1 MSRLDQDVHV
11 IPMESVFRRFH
22 SDQRFGLSTAFVHD
36 AQLHYGTNQITPPR
50 SQNYFWLL
58 FQQLFMGFNS
68 ILWLGGILALIAY
81 QPLGGSNPSITNLGL
96 GIVLFLVIICNASLN
111 IYQKLKSIK
120 IIASF
125 SKLSPTTATVRRE
138 GVEQQIPT
146 NELVPGDIILIQMGD
161 VLPADCRFLTCEG
174 LKINSA
180 ELTGETKPITVTVH
194 CTSQILMESTNIGF
208 YSSFVEQGM
217 GEAIVIATGDNTIL
231 GKMSGT
237 TTKDNSSNE
246 ITNLHR
252 EVNRFVLFVLVAD
265 IISIFILW
273 ITWLGWL
280 NHSHPTFIT
289 LTGNILNSIGM
300 IVSFL
305 PVGLPSAITLVLVIV
320 AKRMSQQRILG
331 KSLQIVESFNSVSV
345 ITTDKTGTLT
355 KNKLVVSDIFWDTD
369 KEYKIIGHEEDT
381 SYTIRRLSVGSL
393 HIPRHPTAKIS
404 PAVERSSVAL
414 NNQENRSRAEV
425 FDDLILGAALCNNAK
440 TRLVKDIQHKHN
452 IIKIN
457 PEIHVIGDSVDIALY
472 NLCVYEFRM
481 EIDEICC
488 LNPRLRSLPFNSEN
502 KFMITANRL
511 ESKRD
516 TILMTMKGAP
526 EVIIQYC
533 SSYKSN
539 DGQILPLTIE
549 IKQKLLYRQEMLS
562 KNGYRVIAMSQQKLT
577 KMRYDQLIQ
586 RYEQRQRSGIIFNQ
600 DLNGFSTEN
609 YCFLGFFSLFDS
621 PRFDVPDSILKI
633 RQAHIRIAM
642 ITGDHPTT
650 ATAVAQQVNIFS
662 DEISKRNGIDTFQ
675 IEENDNNHSVF
686 RLYRNETLLQEH
698 TRGIITPFH
707 FGSKAT
713 TTIEKQPSWYT
724 RWYSLCRAQFS
735 EPKPIFY
742 KEKEKEKIPYALV
755 MTGSQIGYMDDFM
768 WNWVLSH
775 QELVFARTSPEQKLH
790 IIMEF
795 QRRGETVAAIGDGT
809 NDAPSLK
816 YADLGIA
823 MQSGT
828 NVSKEASDMI
838 LLDNNF
844 SSLISAIETGRLLAD
859 NLKKVVIYLLPAG
872 SWSEL
877 WPIMFNM
884 WFGIPLSLSA
894 FLATILCVLN
904 DLTISL
910 AMATEKPETEILSR
924 PPSKQKNGHLL
935 NIKLLTHAYLF
946 IGNLE
951 CFTAF
956 FCFCYYWIDNGIS
969 FYSFMFTYEYFGEN
983 LPIAYNRQDINQMIN
998 VSQSVY
1004 YCSLCIFQIFN
1015 YFSTRTRYASI
1026 FQHNPFWGQNRNW
1039 FALGAIM
1046 ISIIVQLIFT
1056 QVTWLNEI
1064 FDTAPVPAK
1073 YVMPT
1078 IGFGIGWLVIDE
1090 LRKLCVRKFP
1100 HSIIARIAW

>member
-1 MSRLDQDVHV
+1 MTNMVTRKHSNINLWVNTDMSRLDQDVHV
-11 IPMESVFRRFH
+11 IPMESVFQRFH
-22 SDQRFGLSTAFVHD
+22 SNQHFGLSTSFVHD

-58 FQQLFMGFNS
+58 FQQLFMGFNL
-68 ILWLGGILALIAY
+68 ILWLGGILAFIAY
-81 QPLGGSNPSITNLGL
+81 QPLGGSNPSITNLAL
-96 GIVLFLVIICNASLN
+96 GIVLFLIILCNACLN

-125 SKLSPTTATVRRE
+125 SKLLPTVATVRRD

-146 NELVPGDIILIQMGD
+146 NELVPGDIILIRMGD

-180 ELTGETKPITVTVH
+180 ELTGETKPITVTLH
-194 CTSQILMESTNIGF
+194 CTSQTLMESTNIGF
-208 YSSFVEQGM
+208 YSSLVEQGM

-246 ITNLHR
+246 TTNLHR

-265 IISIFILW
+265 IISIIILW

-280 NHSHPTFIT
+280 NYSHPTFIT

-305 PVGLPSAITLVLVIV
+305 PVGLPSAITLALVIV
-320 AKRMSQQRILG
+320 AKRLSQQRILG

-355 KNKLVVSDIFWDTD
+355 ENKLVVNEIFWDTD
-369 KEYKIIGHEEDT
+369 SEYKIIENEENK
-381 SYTIRRLSVGSL
+381 SSANKIIPHTIRRLSVGSL
-393 HIPRHPTAKIS
+393 HVPQHSTAKVS
-404 PAVERSSVAL
+404 PAVD
-414 NNQENRSRAEV
+414 RSRVEV

-440 TRLVKDIQHKHN
+440 TNLVKDTQRKHG
-452 IIKIN
+452 IRKRN
-457 PEIHVIGDSVDIALY
+457 PEIQVIGDPMDIALY

-481 EIDEICC
+481 EIDEIRC
-488 LNPRLRSLPFNSEN
+488 LNTRLRSLLFNSKN

-511 ESKRD
+511 EWKKD

-549 IKQKLLYRQEMLS
+549 IKQKLVRRQEMLS
-562 KNGYRVIAMSQQKLT
+562 KNGYRVIAMSQQKLR

-586 RYEQRQRSGIIFNQ
+586 RYEESQRSGIIFNQ
-600 DLNGFSTEN
+600 DFNGFPTEN
-609 YCFLGFFSLFDS
+609 YCFLGFFTLFDS

-650 ATAVAQQVNIFS
+650 ATAVARQVNIFS
-662 DEISKRNGIDTFQ
+662 EEISKRNGIDTFQ
-675 IEENDNNHSVF
+675 IDENDNNHSVF
-686 RLYRNETLLQEH
+686 RLCRNEILLQEH
-698 TRGIITPFH
+698 TRDIITPFS
-707 FGSKAT
+707 FRSKATT
-713 TTIEKQPSWYT
+713 TTIEKQPSWYK
-724 RWYSLCRAQFS
+724 RWYSSCTAQFS

-823 MQSGT
+823 MQS
-828 NVSKEASDMI
+828 
-838 LLDNNF
+838 
-844 SSLISAIETGRLLAD
+844 AIETGRLLAD
-859 NLKKVVIYLLPAG
+859 NLKKVVIYLLSAG
-872 SWSEL
+872 SWSEF
-877 WPIMFNM
+877 WPIIFNM

-904 DLTISL
+904 DLIISL
-910 AMATEKPETEILSR
+910 ALALEKPETEIMSR
-924 PPSKQKNGHLL
+924 PPSNRQNDHLL
-935 NIKLLTHAYLF
+935 NMKLLVDAYLF

-956 FCFCYYWIDNGIS
+956 FCFCYYWLDNGIS
-969 FYSFMFTYEYFGEN
+969 FYSFMFTYEYFANN
-983 LPIAYNRQDINQMIN
+983 LPTAYNSEEINQMIH
-998 VSQSVY
+998 VSQPVY

-1015 YFSTRTRYASI
+1015 FFSTRTRYASI

-1039 FALGAIM
+1039 FALVAIM
-1046 ISIIVQLIFT
+1046 ASISS
-1056 QVTWLNEI
+1056 
-1064 FDTAPVPAK
+1064 APVPAK

-1100 HSIIARIAW
+1100 HSIIAKSAW